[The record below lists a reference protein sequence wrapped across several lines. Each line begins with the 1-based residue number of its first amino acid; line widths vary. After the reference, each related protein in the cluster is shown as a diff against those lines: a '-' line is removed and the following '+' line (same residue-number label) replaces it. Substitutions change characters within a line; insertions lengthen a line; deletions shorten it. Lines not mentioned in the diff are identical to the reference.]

1 MAKAVTWK
9 CPKCKMQ
16 VTITGQSKTIKS
28 SLDPQKAVQ
37 GFPTHSD
44 CELARPIK
52 KMDFTKLT
60 KVREG

>member
-1 MAKAVTWK
+1 MATTVTWK
-9 CPKCKMQ
+9 CPKCKLK
-16 VTITGQSKTIKS
+16 VEIKGNSKMINS
-28 SLDPQKAVQ
+28 SVGPGKATQ

-60 KVREG
+60 KVREE